1 MSSFLSLYVLIDFMA
16 ATIRMA
22 TPLGFAAVGGVFS
35 ERSGVFNIAL
45 EGMMLGGAFGAV
57 VGSHLTGNLWAAVLL
72 AALIGGAVGLVH
84 AVAVVLLGAKQVVL
98 AR

>member
-1 MSSFLSLYVLIDFMA
+1 MSSFLSVQVLIDFMA

-35 ERSGVFNIAL
+35 ERSGVFNIAKAFNL
-45 EGMMLGGAFGAV
+45 SQSEAERVSDHFPVWAEFNAYETDSGGRIASRAGA
-57 VGSHLTGNLWAAVLL
+57 
-72 AALIGGAVGLVH
+72 
-84 AVAVVLLGAKQVVL
+84 

>member
-1 MSSFLSLYVLIDFMA
+1 MSSFLSLQVLIDFLA
-16 ATIRMA
+16 ATVRMA

-57 VGSHLTGNLWAAVLL
+57 VGSYLTGNLWL
-72 AALIGGAVGLVH
+72 
-84 AVAVVLLGAKQVVL
+84 AVANQYGSRIETFGDSDGRVEDFFA
-98 AR
+98 